1 MVRTTNARS
10 SKRSAP
16 PSVTPTPPAMLA
28 PDSDEDD
35 DYSDDDDDATTTTT
49 RRNTTSNFKIRTT
62 STGNDKYKGSGGS
75 KGGNGVPSLLVAM
88 LVFFVVLVGVVLQAR
103 EVSKI
108 ARSMREEGEKKLA
121 LDPVKREVQ
130 RLRESA
136 ERETKEN
143 RKTFCTKEEMEK
155 KVKELMV
162 LVKESSDRSSGSL
175 SSTLDDRATK
185 AELARLTKEMEAVKK
200 IINEDKPW
208 DQAMQ
213 KTIDAWYET
222 SSGGGGGAGK
232 KKKGW
237 FGGGKGKVPSSPP
250 WTAKDEEIE
259 KATEQLRADMEDVK
273 LKLAKKGLSTQTAMQ
288 RMTHAL
294 ADKTGLVDY
303 ASIHGGG
310 RVLKHST
317 LSPLVARES
326 GPITAMLM
334 YFRGKAAPHPK
345 SNEWLLKQTLE
356 PPGDCLALRGTKGYV
371 DVQLKEKIT
380 VSGFTLEHVNPLI
393 AYDRSSAPK
402 EVKLGAWGM
411 FPKVKKS
418 SANDDSNDNNVKKM
432 SWKYEE
438 FGNFTFDPTVADG
451 VTTFTFSEDKIVG
464 TTDRVRFSVDSNH
477 GNAKWTCVYRLR
489 VHGSNK

>member
-1 MVRTTNARS
+1 
-10 SKRSAP
+10 
-16 PSVTPTPPAMLA
+16 MLA
-28 PDSDEDD
+28 PDSEDEDED
-35 DYSDDDDDATTTTT
+35 DYSDDDDTTTT

-62 STGNDKYKGSGGS
+62 STGNNTKKGSGGS
-75 KGGNGVPSLLVAM
+75 KGGNNNGVPSLLVAV

-143 RKTFCTKEEMEK
+143 RNTFCTKEEMEK

-162 LVKESSDRSSGSL
+162 LVKESSDRNSGGSL
-175 SSTLDDRATK
+175 SSSKTSSSTLDDRATK

-200 IINEDKPW
+200 IVNEDKPW

-222 SSGGGGGAGK
+222 SGGGGGGGDGAGK

-250 WTAKDEEIE
+250 WTVKDEEIE

-303 ASIHGGG
+303 ASVHGGG

-317 LSPLVARES
+317 LSPLVAREN

-418 SANDDSNDNNVKKM
+418 SASDDSNDNDVKKM
-432 SWKYEE
+432 SWRYEE